1 MPSPASVNI
10 ARLLYL
16 LVCELAGLAIAL
28 STRGSDSE
36 VPLWGGLVGGVV
48 VAGFFILVER
58 LAKGFTLRGFS
69 NAIFGLLVGIFCAW
83 LLTRVGVSQMITL
96 ACRDKFGSA
105 GSSGNLADALRLSF
119 DVTLFAS
126 LGFLGAVLALRSSSE
141 DFSFI
146 IPYVRFRQDGIS
158 GGPIILDTESIMD
171 GRVPALLRSGFLSGR
186 MVVPRCVLDELHMLA
201 QSPVPSTRH
210 RGQRGLDCLDQMKSA
225 SDLQITIDDSASGTP
240 GDNLDI
246 RLVQAA
252 RMLGARL
259 MSTDEG
265 LAKVARL
272 QGVDVLNIHELLDAL
287 KPSVAVGDRM
297 RLALVRGGKD
307 EHQAVGYL
315 PDGTMIVVNHASA
328 MIGTTVEVLV
338 ISTLQT
344 SGGMMIFAELHNHH

>member
-16 LVCELAGLAIAL
+16 LVCEFAGLAIAL
-28 STRGSDSE
+28 STRGTDTE
-36 VPLWGGLVGGVV
+36 VPLWGGLLGGVI

-58 LAKGFTLRGFS
+58 LAKDFTLRGFS

-83 LLTRVGVSQMITL
+83 LLTRVDVSQLITL
-96 ACRDKFGSA
+96 ACREKFGS
-105 GSSGNLADALRLSF
+105 SSGAESLADSLRLSF

-126 LGFLGAVLALRSSSE
+126 LGFLGAVLALRSSRD

-158 GGPIILDTESIMD
+158 GRAIILDTESIMD
-171 GRVPALLRSGFLSGR
+171 GRVPAMMRSGFLGGR
-186 MVVPRCVLDELHMLA
+186 MVVPRCVLDELQLLA
-201 QSPVPSTRH
+201 QSPVPATRS

-225 SDLQITIDDSASGTP
+225 PDLQITIDDSAPAAP
-240 GDNLDI
+240 GDTLDV
-246 RLVQAA
+246 RLVQTA

-265 LAKVARL
+265 LSKVARL

-287 KPSVAVGDRM
+287 KPTVTVGNRLH
-297 RLALVRGGKD
+297 LALVRGGRD
-307 EHQAVGYL
+307 DHQAVGYL
-315 PDGTMIVVNHASA
+315 ADGTMIVVNHAVA
-328 MIGTTVEVLV
+328 LIGTTVDVLV